1 MYRLRVII
9 LFFILL
15 FFIKTDVYAHELSN
29 AQQDRANE
37 IAKIVSDN
45 WEEYGCLPSVCIA
58 QAMIESTL
66 GEHCI
71 SYNYWGINQGRTRYE
86 TLEDGV
92 FGYMKCINNGYYKNA
107 PFCENYSEQ
116 IRYILNGGYCQP
128 VGDYYENTIWIIEH
142 YELYKYDEQMFENI
156 QKEKEEAI
164 QKEREENNKE
174 RLDKEISNIFGHKKM
189 MFNTVNNI
197 EGVE

>member
-1 MYRLRVII
+1 MYKFRLII
-9 LFFILL
+9 LFFSLL
-15 FFIKTDVYAHELSN
+15 FFNKLDVQAYALSN
-29 AQQDRANE
+29 TQQERADE
-37 IAKIVSDN
+37 IARIVSDN

-107 PFCENYSEQ
+107 PFSENYSDQ

-128 VGDYYENTIWIIEH
+128 VGSYYEDAIWVIEH
-142 YELYKYDEQMFENI
+142 YELYKYDQQMFEEI
-156 QKEKEEAI
+156 EREKEEELRR
-164 QKEREENNKE
+164 KREENNRR
-174 RLDKEISNIFGHKKM
+174 RLDKEISNIFENKKT
-189 MFNTVNNI
+189 MFNTINNL
-197 EGVE
+197 EGAM